1 MTLSQK
7 TMPPSPPKKKKNKQ
21 ENTGTVLNIQPILT
35 PSS

>member
-7 TMPPSPPKKKKNKQ
+7 TMPPSPPKKKIKQ